1 MDGPS
6 DDHTKWIK
14 SDIARWILYDIP
26 CLWNLKY
33 DSNELTYKT
42 ETDSDIEN
50 RLVITKGA
58 GDGEGWS
65 GRLGLADVSFDIEN
79 G

>member
-1 MDGPS
+1 M
-6 DDHTKWIK
+6 
-14 SDIARWILYDIP
+14 
-26 CLWNLKY
+26 WNLKY
-33 DSNELTYKT
+33 DSNELTHKT
-42 ETDSDIEN
+42 EIDSDIEN

-65 GRLGLADVSFDIEN
+65 GRLGLADVSFDIEK